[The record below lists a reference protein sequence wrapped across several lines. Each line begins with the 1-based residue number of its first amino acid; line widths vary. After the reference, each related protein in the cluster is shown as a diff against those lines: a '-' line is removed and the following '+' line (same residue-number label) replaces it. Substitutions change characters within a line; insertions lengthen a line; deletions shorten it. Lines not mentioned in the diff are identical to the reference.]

1 MQLNYSPKNNTEMS
15 ENKTEITAK
24 QVIESKA
31 FADEVNR
38 RMNVITTKIKNAK
51 DGCKTGERL
60 RRTPAIRLYE
70 MGLLEPEAFTDA
82 YICIMAKT
90 PVDLPSS
97 LRSAIKDE
105 GDNIFAKAYLELYEA
120 ENGKEEKQ

>member
-1 MQLNYSPKNNTEMS
+1 MS
-15 ENKTEITAK
+15 ENKAKITAK

-31 FADEVNR
+31 FSDGVNR
-38 RMNVITTKIKNAK
+38 RMSVITTKIKEAK
-51 DGCKTGERL
+51 DSCKTGERL
-60 RRTPAIRLYE
+60 IRTPAIRLYE

-82 YICIMAKT
+82 YICILAKT

-105 GDNIFAKAYLELYEA
+105 GDNIFAKAYLELCEA
-120 ENGKEEKQ
+120 EKEKEEKQ

>member
-1 MQLNYSPKNNTEMS
+1 MS

-31 FADEVNR
+31 FSDEVNR
-38 RMNVITTKIKNAK
+38 RMSAITTKIKNAK

-60 RRTPAIRLYE
+60 RRTPAIMLYE

-90 PVDLPSS
+90 PVDLPSV
-97 LRSAIKDE
+97 LRKAIRDE

>member
-1 MQLNYSPKNNTEMS
+1 MS
-15 ENKTEITAK
+15 ENKAEITAR

-31 FADEVNR
+31 FSDEVSR
-38 RMNVITTKIKNAK
+38 RMNVITKKIEDAK

-60 RRTPAIRLYE
+60 KRTPAIRLYE

-90 PVDLPSS
+90 PVDLPSA
-97 LRSAIKDE
+97 LHNAIKDE